1 VHRLT
6 PEEFEA
12 TLNACALTI
21 AGRERAQD
29 SICAMKETVLVTRAA
44 IEQSRDLM
52 AWANGLVKGR
62 VYDRAI

>member
-1 VHRLT
+1 VHR
-6 PEEFEA
+6 PIPKEFEA

-21 AGRERAQD
+21 AGRKKAQN

-52 AWANGLVKGR
+52 AWADALLKGR
-62 VYDRAI
+62 V